1 MSTRNRTPPLLEP
14 YLRLPTP
21 GSQLLLTGVL
31 DSTPQWLVTRLL
43 RSAFISSSEIES
55 TEEKDD
61 IVVLVSWLRDYEF
74 WKQEGR
80 RGGGVDLA
88 RLAQQ
93 GRFVFVDGL
102 TQLFPIKTEKEAVT
116 AASSTPQTAHR
127 SLPVRSTPAASLP
140 SRGGP
145 LPARGPVPSRGP
157 PIPSPTQSQLQ
168 QPVQQ
173 QQPQQPQQPQQQ
185 QQNQPP
191 NITHLTSA
199 SPTSTHKL
207 LTTTLSSLHTAHPTS
222 KIHLILDAP
231 TLLLATSPTPSA
243 SALSSLLLSLRNLV
257 TTSTLLLQA
266 DTPFLSAALP
276 DSAPPTP
283 LEAAHAAFVVQQA
296 HVSKWVV
303 SLRPLDTGKARD
315 VSGVVRVSRG
325 GAWDDGVE
333 EEGEA
338 EKKELEALYFVQ
350 NDGGVRVFERGEASV
365 G

>member
-43 RSAFISSSEIES
+43 RSAFVSSSETEAS
-55 TEEKDD
+55 EEKQDD

-93 GRFVFVDGL
+93 DRFVFVDGL
-102 TQLFPIKTEKEAVT
+102 TQLFPIATSRTTT
-116 AASSTPQTAHR
+116 AASSTLQTAHR
-127 SLPVRSTPAASLP
+127 SLPVRNTPASPLP

-157 PIPSPTQSQLQ
+157 PVPIPSQPQPQ

-173 QQPQQPQQPQQQ
+173 QPQQQ
-185 QQNQPP
+185 QSQAQQQQPP
-191 NITHLTSA
+191 SNITHLTSA
-199 SPTSTHKL
+199 SPTSTHQT
-207 LTTTLSSLHTAHPTS
+207 LTKTLTSLRTAHPTS
-222 KIHLILDAP
+222 KIHLVLDAP
-231 TLLLATSPTPSA
+231 TLLLATAPTPSA
-243 SALSSLLLSLRNLV
+243 SALSSLLLSLRSLV
-257 TTSTLLLQA
+257 TTSTLILQA

-296 HVSKWVV
+296 HVSKWVM

-325 GAWDDGVE
+325 GAWDDDIE
-333 EEGEA
+333 EEEEEA